1 MAKKVATG
9 VAFGVATGVVND
21 ASESPESSVNRALP
35 KREDPI

>member
-1 MAKKVATG
+1 MANVATG

-21 ASESPESSVNRALP
+21 ARESPESSANRALR